1 MERVTRFAIAAT
13 LVALIASC
21 AASTS
26 AREPGVPGTPAIA
39 QQPAENPPQQAPQ
52 GEAGR
57 PRVGG
62 FPMGPPGKILELRA
76 EPSVI
81 GPGQSATIY
90 WHAVNADDTYFDQCL
105 GIVTTLGKLTVSP
118 AATST
123 YTFTAKGRA
132 GNDTK
137 SVTVTVVGTNPAPAS
152 TDPGCV
158 NPHNQ
163 PIPRAADGHPDLSG
177 VYIAGFNF
185 GGMNRGAVLKP
196 SAEKYKV
203 TEKEN
208 EIGVGVTCV
217 PPGVPAATFQPY
229 PLQIVQKPGL
239 VVILYEA
246 YHIFRVIPTDG
257 RPHPDDLDP
266 TYMGNSVGHWEAD
279 TLVVDVTGFNDQ
291 TIVGDFHHTT
301 AYHVVERYHRDS
313 YDIVDYSATIDDSN
327 VFAKP
332 WVQSSKLKLHP
343 EWQIQEYVCEQN
355 NKDYKDLLINK

>member
-1 MERVTRFAIAAT
+1 MRGVNRFAMAVA
-13 LVALIASC
+13 LVALIATC
-21 AASTS
+21 AA
-26 AREPGVPGTPAIA
+26 A
-39 QQPAENPPQQAPQ
+39 QQPSQNPPSAPQ
-52 GEAGR
+52 PEAGR

-81 GPGQSATIY
+81 GPGQSATLY
-90 WHAVNADDTYFDQCL
+90 WHAVNADDTYFDNCL
-105 GIVTTLGKLTVSP
+105 GIVATLGKVVVSP

-132 GNDTK
+132 GSDTK
-137 SVTVTVVGTNPAPAS
+137 SVTVIVVGTNPVPPS

-158 NPHNQ
+158 DPHNQ
-163 PIPRAADGHPDLSG
+163 PIPKAPDGHPDLSG

-185 GGMNRGAVLKP
+185 AAMRNDIALKP
-196 SAEKYKV
+196 GAEKYKV
-203 TEKEN
+203 VEDVN
-208 EIGVGVTCV
+208 DLGQGVTCT

-229 PLQIVQKPGL
+229 PLQIIQKPGL

-246 YHIFRVIPTDG
+246 YGIFRVIPTDG

-266 TYMGNSVGHWEAD
+266 TYMGNSVGHWEGD
-279 TLVVDVTGFNDQ
+279 TLVVDVTGFNDK
-291 TIVGDFHHTT
+291 TIIGNYRHTT
-301 AYHVVERYHRDS
+301 AYHVVERYHRVS
-313 YDIVDYSATIDDSN
+313 YEELDYDATIDDSN

-332 WVQSSKLKLHP
+332 WQQSAKMRLHP

-355 NKDYKDLLINK
+355 NKDYRDLFIKKKK

>member
-1 MERVTRFAIAAT
+1 M
-13 LVALIASC
+13 IASGVSAQQA
-21 AASTS
+21 AAS
-26 AREPGVPGTPAIA
+26 P
-39 QQPAENPPQQAPQ
+39 QAPPSA
-52 GEAGR
+52 EAGR

-76 EPSVI
+76 EPSII

-105 GIVTTLGKLTVSP
+105 GIVTTLGKITVSP

-137 SVTVTVVGTNPAPAS
+137 SVTVIVVGTNPIPPNS
-152 TDPGCV
+152 DPGCV

-163 PIPRAADGHPDLSG
+163 PIPRAPDGRPDLSG

-185 GGMNRGAVLKP
+185 GARDTAALKP
-196 SAEKYKV
+196 GAEKYKV
-203 TEKEN
+203 SEEEN
-208 EIGVGVTCV
+208 EIGIGATCV
-217 PPGVPAATFQPY
+217 PPGVPMATFQPY

-257 RPHPDDLDP
+257 RPHPDGLDP
-266 TYMGNSVGHWEAD
+266 TYMGNSVGHWEGD
-279 TLVVDVTGFNDQ
+279 TLIVDVAEFNDK
-291 TIVGDFHHTT
+291 TIVGNYHHTD
-301 AYHVVERYHRDS
+301 AYHVVERYHRVS
-313 YDIVDYSATIDDSN
+313 YDELDYEATIEDPN
-327 VFAKP
+327 VFVKP
-332 WVQSSKLKLHP
+332 WKQTAKLRLHP

-355 NKDYKDLLINK
+355 NKDYKDLLIEKK